1 MQWVLKFANG
11 GCDLERTCEPSRS
24 TGNIE
29 GSAHTDQASPGI
41 FAMRALGTAL
51 LCITL
56 GGCWTSGQDA
66 ASPRSGDQFVG
77 QNVQVVATRFG
88 QPTGRKKLD
97 GDQMFYVWELPPL
110 DWSGNKRTHAG
121 DGGLYGDGLT
131 PGYMSDDPR
140 LCKISVTTSP
150 EGVVTQFIA
159 EDLNGTGAP
168 ATTLGLV
175 GGVCAQR
182 LSKP

>member
-1 MQWVLKFANG
+1 V
-11 GCDLERTCEPSRS
+11 
-24 TGNIE
+24 
-29 GSAHTDQASPGI
+29 
-41 FAMRALGTAL
+41 

-66 ASPRSGDQFVG
+66 TPPRSGDQFVG
-77 QNVQVVATRFG
+77 KNVDAVVSRFG
-88 QPTGRKKLD
+88 QPTGRKKMD
-97 GDQMFYVWELPPL
+97 GDQMFYVWELPPM

-121 DGGLYGDGLT
+121 QAGLYGDGLT

-140 LCKISVTTSP
+140 LCKISVTASP

-182 LSKP
+182 FSSRP